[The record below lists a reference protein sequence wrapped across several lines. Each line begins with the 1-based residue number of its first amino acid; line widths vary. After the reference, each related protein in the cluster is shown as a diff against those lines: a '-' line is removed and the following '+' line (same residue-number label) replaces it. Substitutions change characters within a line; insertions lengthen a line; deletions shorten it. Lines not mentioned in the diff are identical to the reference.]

1 MAIISSTT
9 TMYARIRQIVD
20 REDVAYFDDSQLLH
34 YTEMATDEYV
44 QQHYN
49 IFETSQDARDKLQA
63 LVVNDTIDIKDG
75 VPESITAM
83 DDTAVYYRLLSAYV
97 SASPNVNVKVIQ
109 VSDINAYLNDPFNK
123 ADASNPVIYM
133 ASGNIHSIGLG
144 IIDVN
149 VSVKYLKYTVSF
161 TDLDAHTYEE
171 VAQIAARRLLATLG
185 DPRYQFLQAEL
196 MERLTQLGGGKR

>member
-1 MAIISSTT
+1 MAIITNAT

-20 REDVAYFDDSQLLH
+20 REDVAYFADAQLLH
-34 YTEMATDEYV
+34 YTEMATDEYL

-75 VPESITAM
+75 VPESITEM
-83 DDTAVYYRLLSAYV
+83 DGDAIYYRLLSAYV
-97 SASPNVNVKVIQ
+97 TASPNVNVKVIQ
-109 VSDINAYLNDPFNK
+109 VSDINAYINDPFNK

-144 IIDVN
+144 TTDVN
-149 VSVKYLKYTVSF
+149 VSVKYLKYTVTF
-161 TDLDAHTYEE
+161 TDLDSHTYEE
-171 VAQIAARRLLATLG
+171 IAQISSRRLLASLG

-196 MERLTQLGGGKR
+196 MERLTQLGGGK